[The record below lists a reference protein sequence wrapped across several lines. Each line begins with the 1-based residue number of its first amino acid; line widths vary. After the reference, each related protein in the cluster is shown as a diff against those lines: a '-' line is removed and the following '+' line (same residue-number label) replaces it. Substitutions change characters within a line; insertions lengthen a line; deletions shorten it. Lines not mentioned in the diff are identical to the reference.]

1 MQAQMMLG
9 QALEHYSMMDFAN
22 LVLEQCWDICYD
34 SQLTRPEL
42 AGGELPDVKVQKMD
56 ACARKCVAR
65 HFEVLTLLSATRE
78 LREKERMQGLPPG
91 TLTSIIVATDPSKR
105 ETKRRAPAAVNP
117 TAFDSCRA
125 PPPAGSRVRLS
136 RRARG
141 YRLTRLAQR
150 GERRLRLDLPRR
162 VATGKGNASW
172 TAAAAR
178 LVLGEPLLFLQCV
191 SQPCAHQRRHATEV
205 LLLCNEAL
213 RVAFMAAA
221 APSLPFP
228 ITAGAGSQLSSPADA
243 SPAKK
248 AAREW
253 QCVVAR
259 LLATRATRNTIDS
272 GDVRRAPR
280 PLSATAAQ
288 PGAHLACTN
297 SHDAVATAITHVR
310 AGAGPLG
317 IAVELS
323 PVERARRRAATA
335 ERQQR
340 GGFSR
345 MHAGTRGPLAGH
357 ALRVYRTGSRTP
369 TWSHRTTCATHAGST
384 RAAASTFLSSFV
396 GWEEQRTSRGRESL
410 SSLGPSSWPQQP
422 RVTRRLAAAWQRACA
437 ESYRHALVGRPTNT
451 ARRSSRCTW
460 TFAAEEELRAHF
472 QRALRWRSDTAA
484 PAAGDE
490 ELMTEVELRS
500 MAAFVVDTYVSLH
513 KKPESGCR
521 PGAALMLATRDL
533 WGSSELQWQVLV
545 LRVLADEVCAAL
557 GDSAACSMRASH
569 WVSGAT
575 EFSVVYECIIV
586 VAAAHLCVLRHGR
599 YPRDVAGVA
608 GADTRHGV
616 ADAWEATAVAPHSA
630 HVVRATRRLVEGVLA
645 LCTRQDEGAI
655 LSPTR
660 TDASDVCSLDSWL
673 GGQLCCLAETSFRS
687 LYSVRGHRDHR
698 AALPEPSL
706 LLLRLLVQSASWHGH
721 CAAADVNG
729 AQHLRHVC
737 AAVLLIERVLER
749 ASEDRLAPC
758 VDEVRAALWLPRRF
772 ACDDEGVDDA
782 VRQRTPTPR
791 QRAWAHSRS
800 SYKDAR
806 LDGGTAALAAA
817 TGRFVCQVLDGSPP
831 SISRLLL
838 LPGNAPQLLRST
850 TGGPAT
856 PLDREM
862 LAEDV
867 VLLAPGMAL
876 GAAWRLR
883 HACAEGPLL
892 CTSPTA
898 SAPAL
903 EHTNATDAAGA
914 RRGAASK
921 CSGVGD
927 PDSAE
932 HGPLL
937 QRRDTLEQVWSRLC
951 PSSTCTAAALLPAWW
966 QVLSSRFF
974 SSILSQLDPP
984 EIARMAEAMVGTLS
998 RLPPLLSAVHH
1009 EDRARA
1015 RRSAGAARLKAKTE
1029 MREGAG
1035 EGAGVA
1041 QPRSAV
1047 LALQCTLA
1055 SAPTDAARAE
1065 ASQALLSRLC
1075 TALAASARSGE
1086 EDNADLTMERVHGA
1100 GVCLAVLLACAST
1113 SLRDQAAA
1121 THDFLAAVA
1130 SLVDSRCH
1138 PQHRRRESN
1147 DVYSA
1152 LRSWCSGAMGSIMLA
1167 RHAQLAREAPRC
1179 EVSAST
1185 EHGSGEAPRRNPLV
1199 SLSPAAQLALWWE
1212 EQSSLQA
1219 DPAAPL
1225 SRLRDSCYW
1234 TGMRIMRLCNTVA
1247 HLAATST
1254 TASSALSSPQPP
1266 FLPAPSTRDAE
1277 AARVACT
1284 AVYDMLSLEH
1294 VCHLAIAS
1302 AALPGPGEAREAW
1315 NAVAGPFAAAVPP
1328 THAAHSSCACAL
1340 ATADAGVALFEGDL
1354 SSGDRVTNIF
1364 THAMTAAREAG
1375 DSAMNVL
1382 QHRQGRLL
1390 NDRQHESLVEAMRD
1404 FSKRRCV
1411 KEAVALFYA
1420 HERQSRRLRLAEVEL
1435 FAETAKRAPLPF
1447 LVRLLL
1453 YLPPPCESAVLARA
1467 IIAGAWK
1474 AYQRAL
1480 HLHSRRLAAAAAER
1494 RRGSQRENAPLA
1506 SSIHRQSCRRVEQAW
1521 YESLAVARRAL
1532 ALLPSAGGT
1541 DGCDEEAQRHALAV
1555 LQRFL
1560 CARPHSM
1567 QTGAS
1572 PGRMPSSSTGV
1583 TVFADEWDSDAALC
1597 RLIQF
1602 CDATNDPAT
1611 AVRAYLRFANAHA
1624 ASAPPSRLSCAP
1636 AQDAR
1641 KRSRPTVEANDGRV
1655 VPLLPLDTCVTLL
1668 RLASMHVVAA
1678 CDEDA
1683 ATYGVPGTTSSSTRV
1698 PLTALVTYVEARHV
1712 PSEVSSPE
1720 TPTGSEEPRGGA
1732 MLMPDSLERNAAA
1745 EDAEMT
1751 MLLSMRTALKESAAA
1766 PSDIVVE
1773 AATAGA
1779 GSTSKPVGDAMLGD
1793 SGYHAHA
1800 KGAPGSAVSAAAA
1813 ATSRAMTYATNC
1825 IAAVQRLSP
1834 TLPASLRCVLHSDS
1848 AAIPLTAV
1856 LHDALRWCR
1865 LRPQSVLAREG
1876 AATAVDGL
1884 DAAALHS
1891 LADRADSDDPATAD
1905 VVARLLAAVFQLD
1918 SAEMAE
1924 MVDAAHPRPV
1934 HALVGAA
1941 AAAVTAAGVAPA
1953 MVDVAEGDAT
1963 SSMVVTR
1970 HTFAC
1975 RAARANQDFWRL
1987 VRHSDALLGYVWD
2000 YVWELYRLEATV
2012 LWVSPAQQQR
2022 AYLAVAECAQV
2033 ILAAL
2038 QALDVE
2044 WRLGSSVD
2052 EWRVQLRSGILQR
2065 LHARLFD
2072 EGDLPDATSGHR
2084 GETASAMLPCS
2095 LTSFGMTDTTAA
2107 AIAYMTTVMQ
2117 HSSTAFE
2124 TCAPTNAL
2132 MQLAADPIAAT
2143 SPAPS
2148 DESLS
2153 GSVMRTEGATSA
2165 QEVRELLSRTTQ
2177 QYYDA
2182 LSRLVSP
2189 SLPVSGGAGPLRPV
2203 YLSRLAT
2210 DSLSYVLRCVTAT
2223 AAAAPPRRPHTIGTL
2238 ATSEAG
2244 GTAALL
2250 LRVAAAEGMLRH
2262 VASLV
2267 QHASVLMEA
2276 TDAAPRT
2283 ANVELPRTL
2292 WCLSGALHYAAAL
2305 LDDCDI
2311 GSVFPSVNGSLV
2323 ARSAL
2328 THVRAQ
2334 LQRLVASF
2342 ADLYVSGWY
2351 GSVHARLPEVTRAR
2365 LWGRGESR
2373 AQHLRVCLVLQH
2385 LASVSGDAAVPA
2397 RLARAAEALQ
2407 QALARYPSSSA
2418 ACTES
2423 KDARALQQSG
2433 FMDLDELVDGEHHD
2447 VTESVDCT
2455 AAATVRML
2463 ERTLLAYLTRSTQ
2476 PDGVLVIAP
2485 GHMTAVSITALEASF
2500 QRAVMAC
2507 LSPSHAALL
2516 WRLFTALLDDGC
2528 YPSVAV
2534 EDTPHEGSHD
2544 VPRPM
2549 RCERDAAAE
2558 GSLGVMCA
2566 VPTTLW
2572 RQLRRL
2578 GEESESE
2585 AASDVLRSSGAR
2597 TEAPAL
2603 HSERLALY
2611 AALLSRHPL
2620 VIMGVVRHPLVRH
2633 HQLAEAR
2640 REQWPPV
2647 QVGASSGRVAGTS
2660 QAPSCEWLKKL
2671 LLYGAEDDS
2680 PLRERFVSALIL
2692 AVLRDA
2698 SLMCDGPSCAPIAF
2712 VSSSV
2717 AAAMAAQKRECM
2729 LLELVQHLGY
2739 VAPHAV
2745 RTAFRW
2751 VTCTPYPLTACAPAS
2766 SFPADA
2772 SPPARLKCSALSCT
2786 DVTTLRRLRVALLSC
2801 GPWPTT
2807 VARTLLEYATRVQR
2821 AATQETAPQAHAG
2834 DGQTPTM
2841 PFPEA
2846 LELYQR
2852 QQQQPESKRHDMAE
2866 APQALMATA
2875 QHRVDAMRG
2884 VRHPLLLRVL
2894 QHYADQEKDSAR
2906 RERHCN
2912 GSGSAAP
2919 CGRGASSSS
2928 PVLSST
2934 SDTVPTVHARGGRFA
2949 VGLSRRLPP
2958 APAAPCSSVGS
2969 TRYGHSTGAG
2979 APLSAIQLACEEGAR
2994 LVNALRTDAT
3004 FATDV
3009 MALPTKRVAATVM
3022 LAWRTLLVRAAEL
3035 DCREQH
3041 WDSAGGDDGAV
3052 AAEVH
3057 NRTRNL
3063 SLREAGSRDRSCMTV
3078 LDVYAMFFLVASRT
3092 CDRLT
3097 AITPP
3102 LPQAKGRQWLV
3113 SGQRQLGSLK
3123 RELAAYW
3130 VAVLADEVVASQ
3142 PVFRCS
3148 ATSEAEAI
3156 RVRIDAYCRSS
3167 GDGGATHSP
3176 ALGLVTLEEHLR
3188 RAQARLQAVAQEPS
3202 TFSSFPRTSYSPIAA
3217 DDKAAAELSLLQKEA
3232 GAQLRD
3238 AGARL
3243 TSFPRSVTA
3252 EVSLRLA
3259 KEDARASPELAWS
3272 LWPPAALETYRLRAC
3287 MRKSS
3292 DENTLV
3298 TVTVRNPVSVVTT
3311 PSGERQDNHRQAVRR
3326 EGCGVRAATGGVPAV
3341 LFCGAR
3347 QQATWNL
3354 EETCAMGIADA
3365 GDAVE
3370 TDSLEDEVDS
3380 TAAGTSPAGAGVVMQ
3395 ALLDL
3400 VSLEDARLQQE
3411 QQQSRR
3417 QHAGFPS
3424 QTAISTHGT
3433 EGAVTTVAA
3442 EDKGGPTPA
3451 ASPWAAFMP
3460 LSCVCG
3466 PSTPPAR
3473 RGGELGAD
3481 GIAWHSYLHV
3491 LHLCGD
3497 GLLCRVAQ
3505 RRGRRASSS
3514 AVALT
3519 RVTHQLQRLASLSAL
3534 EEQVTHSSV
3543 SSALRSRLLNGQ
3555 DAQRIICFQ
3564 LRGLQR
3570 IRDHVSVL
3578 GWTVEQH
3585 RELQLAQQ
3593 SIVSTVAAIC
3603 ALQRRWHHGQQCPQR
3618 EDAWD
3623 VATARIRLSTRVR
3636 RQVTAEMHEGHVHPV
3651 EQATAVCFYP
3661 ALAHLLRQL
3670 SVTYPPSAVPAASAQ
3685 EPSSSRQRSPVED
3698 RVPRADD
3705 AATGVVTAFA
3715 GVVAASARRRHRP
3728 LHARAPQTTAA
3739 TTTAESDN
3747 AAAALLTTVYGALCE
3762 AHEQQRSG
3770 STDRR
3775 QNTGGGHTSTTPAL
3789 APVDSCGELH
3799 ALLSAVVAAVQRRS
3813 RDADPWLLLEFL
3825 SGNERE
3831 ALLPLAAAAEASY
3844 LETLMRAVALGASAP
3859 SHDEDSH
3866 RVVEA
3871 GLTLYALLHPWL
3883 PLSGAAWETCAMEAA
3898 LSLVTLALP
3907 QRDRL
3912 DDKRGAGATVR
3923 SSATSLWYLVQV
3935 VLVSIL
3941 HRQQSARLSVRS
3953 IVLLGVIYS
3962 QLRNLEGVRGGVLG
3976 TERSRRSSRTAPQ
3989 ADANVL
3995 LWRILSALSGLS
4007 EKDAAE
4013 VRDAWMSMRE
4023 VDAVALGPSIA
4034 EHAPARTTDGAAL
4047 ASAEENIQL
4056 RTETG
4061 GAKAEV
4067 CSGAHVI
4074 EVLYHGSLQA
4084 LGEGGSG
4091 GGATEQV
4098 SGRWKSPLLLAAT
4111 RLRTWLACEDVAV
4124 ASPIRTTASSRDSAA
4139 GATLHACTASRLV
4152 LPQLCVLEEALC
4164 GMLKGVD
4171 EEAGGA
4177 GNRSRT
4183 GRGATS
4189 RGVPGPLAVRRDRLA
4204 CLRAYTLYAELKR
4217 TCSAPLWRRQ
4227 HCCLQNHAQNGDCNS
4242 TQHDDD
4248 RSRRDCVGDVASLVL
4263 ELAVVATLSAADASP
4278 HSRHSGAVSDAH
4290 QLALLSTFVRCCDAL
4305 GTPLPSLPCPQ
4316 RLLRWGRERSSATPA
4331 VARVAPPRAT
4341 GLGRV
4346 GVDAHAAVR
4355 HLATTLLFR
4364 LAEDV
4369 PLSAPSARAILHD
4382 WRAVLTPLQA
4392 LRRVTSAF
4400 PTPGARLPEVDAG
4413 ADVGSGHGSV
4423 WLLSTSSAGLQWAPV
4438 CQADPSSPK
4447 LTGRLDVSSSDA
4459 DTGGGDADTGGGDAA
4474 QPTVQQPQPQSRR
4487 RHCHHDQSLQGIYY
4501 TTLRLLWSR
4510 GHLAKLPLPVLLKE
4524 LLRPLAELERAAA
4537 ETSTLFPT
4545 ATEAAQ
4551 RAVQPAVRGRDDGA
4565 AGVNRKTANRL
4576 AALVDVAQQLSM
4588 HPVLSASA
4596 AAAAARG
4603 GDGSSGAGWTS
4614 ACLVF
4619 KLLAQIEAA
4628 LCTRCGKPQSHT
4640 SGGARAAFAKV
4651 ACISPSRVF
4660 AARYADLLA
4669 QRGTCAP
4676 DYLAFMLVVSRHCQ
4690 ELLPTHGGGAPGE
4703 SETHEERR
4711 RLLRHAQLRHAVAL
4725 AAPPPAVG
4733 AVMGLFQLHT
4743 AHCHRAMAAEQHSGA
4758 PPATGSAAALETNTT
4773 NQRQRVDGE
4782 EGIGGEADILL
4793 GALTPDEQT
4802 LLQRLHHLLQ
4812 TSRGKPAPPLKGRG
4826 TK

>member
-1 MQAQMMLG
+1 
-9 QALEHYSMMDFAN
+9 
-22 LVLEQCWDICYD
+22 
-34 SQLTRPEL
+34 
-42 AGGELPDVKVQKMD
+42 
-56 ACARKCVAR
+56 
-65 HFEVLTLLSATRE
+65 
-78 LREKERMQGLPPG
+78 
-91 TLTSIIVATDPSKR
+91 
-105 ETKRRAPAAVNP
+105 
-117 TAFDSCRA
+117 
-125 PPPAGSRVRLS
+125 
-136 RRARG
+136 
-141 YRLTRLAQR
+141 
-150 GERRLRLDLPRR
+150 
-162 VATGKGNASW
+162 
-172 TAAAAR
+172 
-178 LVLGEPLLFLQCV
+178 
-191 SQPCAHQRRHATEV
+191 
-205 LLLCNEAL
+205 
-213 RVAFMAAA
+213 
-221 APSLPFP
+221 
-228 ITAGAGSQLSSPADA
+228 
-243 SPAKK
+243 
-248 AAREW
+248 
-253 QCVVAR
+253 
-259 LLATRATRNTIDS
+259 
-272 GDVRRAPR
+272 
-280 PLSATAAQ
+280 
-288 PGAHLACTN
+288 
-297 SHDAVATAITHVR
+297 
-310 AGAGPLG
+310 
-317 IAVELS
+317 
-323 PVERARRRAATA
+323 
-335 ERQQR
+335 
-340 GGFSR
+340 

-1583 TVFADEWDSDAALC
+1583 TVFADEWDSDAVQSAQLLAALMPSPSSSSSSRSRQRLHVRRGAPARESAEALC

-2038 QALDVE
+2038 QALDVWAAEMRAHEARERGSSDSDGDYQAHEQAPLTGGRSRVSMAASSE

-2305 LDDCDI
+2305 LDECMAWWTLLDLEAAAAAAPTSELRGASDASSCDI

-2680 PLRERFVSALIL
+2680 VAEARAAASDDAGESALSSAWTAADRTLSGGGGGGLLRTSSAGALALLPAQPLRERFVSALIL

-2994 LVNALRTDAT
+2994 LVNALRTSTAPAVGDAAARIALRMRDLAMAPSHPACVDLLSDAT

-3298 TVTVRNPVSVVTT
+3298 TVTVRNPVSVVTYLCAWRREQVSAPQKRRPGARAARHQESART
-3311 PSGERQDNHRQAVRR
+3311 TTVRPYAARGAACVLLPAVCLPSSSAVHGSRQPGTSRRRARWASQSTAVSLADVWRAADAFVRR
-3326 EGCGVRAATGGVPAV
+3326 GRLVLACIPRDGHGGASGCGPAR
-3341 LFCGAR
+3341 GS
-3347 QQATWNL
+3347 
-3354 EETCAMGIADA
+3354 A

-3424 QTAISTHGT
+3424 QTAISSDTLQLLSVLRQLRQRLLSLAPAAAATASGAHGT